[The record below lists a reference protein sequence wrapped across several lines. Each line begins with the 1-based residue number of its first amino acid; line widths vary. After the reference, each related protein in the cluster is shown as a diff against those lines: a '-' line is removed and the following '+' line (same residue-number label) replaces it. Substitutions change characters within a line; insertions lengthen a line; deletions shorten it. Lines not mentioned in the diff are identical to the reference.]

1 MTNTPNPE
9 GQKMI
14 DGLPKNELVLV
25 ERSQVDKEDDEKLLQ
40 IDNVIDFD
48 NLVPNSVIVLKI
60 GGDTGHKMRMHQAF
74 VRFIN
79 SKGDLFKEKKF
90 TVLFLEP
97 EDSLE
102 VLTEEDM
109 NKAGWQKKEKSLI
122 IKP

>member
-1 MTNTPNPE
+1 MSTPETLNDPN
-9 GQKMI
+9 K
-14 DGLPKNELVLV
+14 ELVLV
-25 ERSQVDKEDDEKLLQ
+25 ERSQIEKDVDEKIVE

-48 NLVPNSVIVLKI
+48 NLAPNSVIVLKI

-79 SKGDLFKEKKF
+79 SKGNLFKEKKF

-97 EDSLE
+97 DDSLE

-109 NKAGWQKKEKSLI
+109 DKAGWQKKEKSLI

>member
-1 MTNTPNPE
+1 MSTPETLNDPR
-9 GQKMI
+9 
-14 DGLPKNELVLV
+14 NELVIV
-25 ERSQVDKEDDEKLLQ
+25 ERSRIEIDVDEQIVK
-40 IDNVIDFD
+40 IDNVIDFN
-48 NLVPNSVIVLKI
+48 NLAKNSVIVLKI

-109 NKAGWQKKEKSLI
+109 DKAGWQKKEKSLI